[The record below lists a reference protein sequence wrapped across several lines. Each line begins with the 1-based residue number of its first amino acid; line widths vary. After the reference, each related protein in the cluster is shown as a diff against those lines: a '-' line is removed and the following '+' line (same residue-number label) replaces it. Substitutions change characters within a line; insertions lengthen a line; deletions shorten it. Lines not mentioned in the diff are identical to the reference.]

1 VIKRD
6 EGLNMILQMMQDTLS
21 DLELEYSEAIDRED
35 YKTAFRVFG
44 QIEELRNE
52 LDLLLS

>member
-1 VIKRD
+1 
-6 EGLNMILQMMQDTLS
+6 MILQMMRDTLS
-21 DLELEYSEAIDRED
+21 DLELEYSEAMDRED
-35 YKTAFRVFG
+35 YTTAFRVFG

>member
-1 VIKRD
+1 
-6 EGLNMILQMMQDTLS
+6 MILQMMRDTLS
-21 DLELEYSEAIDRED
+21 DLELEYSEAMDRED
-35 YKTAFRVFG
+35 YNTAFRVFG